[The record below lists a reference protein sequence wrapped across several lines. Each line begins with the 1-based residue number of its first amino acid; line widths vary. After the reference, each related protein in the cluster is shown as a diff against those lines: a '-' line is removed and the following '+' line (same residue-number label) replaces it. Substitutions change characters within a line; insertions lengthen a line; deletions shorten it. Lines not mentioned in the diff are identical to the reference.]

1 MIPNMSDTLTEW
13 EQPVKLKITS
23 TATVDFVETK
33 TVLVVNKRAVV
44 QVAEKQKL
52 NIGSIDW
59 SKSYKLIHSKFPID
73 INQFVE
79 YSGKDFKV
87 VSLEDYDDYGY
98 YAAIGE
104 ETKKDLLVA
113 T

>member
-13 EQPVKLKITS
+13 EQPIKLKTTS

-44 QVAEKQKL
+44 QVAEKEKL
-52 NIGSIDW
+52 KIGSLDW
-59 SKSYKLIHSKFPID
+59 SKSYKLIHSKFAID

-79 YSGKDFKV
+79 YSGKDFKI
-87 VSLEDYDDYGY
+87 VSLEDYADYGF
-98 YAAIGE
+98 YASIGE
-104 ETKKDLLVA
+104 ETKKTLLVA